1 MINKLKPKSEFSRN
15 VLTLMTGTTVSQAIP
30 IAISPILTRIYT
42 PDDFGV
48 LALFFAITSIF
59 GYIAT
64 ARYDMAVMLPK
75 DDDDALNIVILGFIL
90 SSILSFILFIFV
102 YLFNHQICTLL
113 NNFSIAPWLYFVPIV
128 VFFMGTFNMLNIYNT
143 RLKNYQTIAKA
154 NIHKSLVMSGTQL
167 LIGVIKTGASGLI
180 LGEGLARIA
189 ANMRL
194 FKTATKDKDLKT
206 IISKEKMIF
215 LAKKYI
221 KFPKF
226 SLFASLVSVSSVQL
240 ANIIISSL
248 FGATVLG
255 FYYFSQRIL
264 GVPISL
270 ISSAVGQVF
279 FQQASA
285 EKMDTGK
292 ATLSYNATLKKM
304 LIIGVPIFTV
314 LFFIVEDIFAFV
326 FGEEWRIAG
335 TYTQIILPL
344 FFIRFVA
351 MPLMFIAPLFEKQK
365 IELIFQFIL
374 FVLYMSILFISN
386 YLKLSFEN
394 YLIINTFIVGAYYI
408 GYMFVLNRIKG

>member
-1 MINKLKPKSEFSRN
+1 MLHRLKPKSEFSRN

-30 IAISPILTRIYT
+30 VAISPILTRIYT

-75 DDDDALNIVILGFIL
+75 EDDDALNIVILGFIL
-90 SSILSFILFIFV
+90 SSILALVLLAIA
-102 YLFNHQICTLL
+102 YLFNHQICVLL
-113 NNFSIAPWLYFVPIV
+113 NNFTISPWLYFVPIV

-143 RLKNYQTIAKA
+143 RLKNYPVIAKA
-154 NIHKSLVMSGTQL
+154 NIHKSLVMSGIQL
-167 LIGVIKTGASGLI
+167 LIGVVKTGAGGLI

-194 FKTATKDKDLKT
+194 FKSATKDQDIKT
-206 IISKEKMIF
+206 IISKQKIIF

-226 SLFASLVSVSSVQL
+226 SLFSGLVSISSVQL
-240 ANIIISSL
+240 ANVIISSL
-248 FGATVLG
+248 FGATTLG
-255 FYYFSQRIL
+255 FYYLSQRTL

-279 FQQASA
+279 FQQANVEKA
-285 EKMDTGK
+285 ETGK
-292 ATLSYNATLKKM
+292 ATLIFKSTLKKM
-304 LIIGVPIFTV
+304 LIIAVPLFTV

-335 TYTQIILPL
+335 KYTQIILPL
-344 FFIRFVA
+344 FFIRFVV
-351 MPLMFIAPLFEKQK
+351 MPLTFIAPLFEEQK
-365 IELIFQFIL
+365 IELIFQFVL

-386 YLKLSFEN
+386 YLELSFEN
-394 YLIINTFIVGAYYI
+394 YLIINTFVIGIYYF
-408 GYMFVLNRIKG
+408 GYLFVLNRIKG

>member
-15 VLTLMTGTTVSQAIP
+15 VLTLMTGTTVSQTIP

-64 ARYDMAVMLPK
+64 ARYDMAVMLPEE
-75 DDDDALNIVILGFIL
+75 DDDALNIVILGFIL
-90 SSILSFILFIFV
+90 SSIISFILFIFV
-102 YLFNHQICTLL
+102 YLFNHQICVLL

-143 RLKNYQTIAKA
+143 RLKNYRTIAKA

-167 LIGVIKTGASGLI
+167 LIGVVKTGASGLI

-194 FKTATKDKDLKT
+194 FKNATKDKDLKT
-206 IISKEKMIF
+206 IISKQKMIF

-226 SLFASLVSVSSVQL
+226 SLFASLVSVSSIQL

-255 FYYFSQRIL
+255 FYYFSQRML

-285 EKMDTGK
+285 EKTETGK

-304 LIIGVPIFTV
+304 LIIGIPIFTV

-335 TYTQIILPL
+335 KYTQIILPL

-365 IELIFQFIL
+365 IELVFQFVL
-374 FVLYMSILFISN
+374 FILYMSILFISN

-394 YLIINTFIVGAYYI
+394 YLIINTFVIGAYYI

>member
-1 MINKLKPKSEFSRN
+1 LKRLKPKSEFSRN
-15 VLTLMTGTTVSQAIP
+15 VLTLTTGTTVSQAIP
-30 IAISPILTRIYT
+30 VAISPILTRIYT

-59 GYIAT
+59 GYIAS
-64 ARYDMAVMLPK
+64 ARYDMAVMLPEK
-75 DDDDALNIVILGFIL
+75 DDDALNIVILGFIL
-90 SSILSFILFIFV
+90 SSILSMILFVIA
-102 YLFNHQICTLL
+102 YLFNHQICVLL
-113 NNFSIAPWLYFVPIV
+113 NNFSISPWLYFVPIV

-143 RLKNYQTIAKA
+143 RLKNYPVIAKA

-167 LIGVIKTGASGLI
+167 LIGVVKTGATGLI

-189 ANMRL
+189 ANIRL
-194 FKTATKDKDLKT
+194 FKSATKDKDIKT
-206 IISKEKMIF
+206 IISKQKIIF

-226 SLFASLVSVSSVQL
+226 SLFSGLVSISSVQL
-240 ANIIISSL
+240 ANVIISSL
-248 FGATVLG
+248 FGATTLG
-255 FYYFSQRIL
+255 FYYLSQRTL

-279 FQQASA
+279 FQQANA
-285 EKMDTGK
+285 EKAETGK
-292 ATLSYNATLKKM
+292 AILTFNSTLKKM
-304 LIIGVPIFTV
+304 LIIAVPLFTV

-335 TYTQIILPL
+335 KYTQIILPL

-351 MPLMFIAPLFEKQK
+351 MPLTFIAPLFEEQK
-365 IELIFQFIL
+365 IELIFQFVL

-394 YLIINTFIVGAYYI
+394 YLIINTTIIGIYYFV
-408 GYMFVLNRIKG
+408 YLFVLNRIKG